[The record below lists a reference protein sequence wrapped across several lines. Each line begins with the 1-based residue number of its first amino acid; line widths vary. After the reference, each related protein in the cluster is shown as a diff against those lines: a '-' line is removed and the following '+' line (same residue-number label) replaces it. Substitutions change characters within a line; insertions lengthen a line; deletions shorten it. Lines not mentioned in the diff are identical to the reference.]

1 MAEDK
6 QDPTTTS
13 LSHRRMKPKWRK
25 METLLGGTDA
35 MREAGVLYAPK
46 HEYETQKNYDAR
58 INATTLLNMVE
69 QTLDALSGKPF
80 SDPVVVSEDT
90 PELIRNTIIQDV
102 DLQGNNIDVFSRSW
116 FREGVAKA
124 FAHVLV
130 DSPKPIERADGQPR
144 TLEDDRIDGIRPY
157 WVLIKPENVLF
168 AHAEYINGVETLTH
182 VRILEEQVEQDGFT
196 ETPKRSVR
204 ILEPGK
210 VEIWEPESGNKKAKW
225 VKVDEWE
232 TGLPTIPLVT
242 YYADRS
248 GLMEGKPPLN
258 DLADKNIEHW
268 ASSSEQRNVLT
279 VARFPILGGSGVSH
293 DKDNPLVLGPRRSLT
308 DSNPDSKYYYIEH
321 SGAAIEAGRKD
332 LQDIEAQMAGYGA
345 EFLKKRPGN
354 ETATARAL
362 DSAEASSDLS
372 AMAGMFEDAVAQ
384 ALQITADWMGIKA
397 SGGRISVV
405 KDFGTD
411 DNSAG
416 LELLSKARDR
426 RDISRRT
433 LLETFR
439 IHGILPDDFDADKDL
454 AEIANEPPSIFGGS
468 ESNIDAGQ

>member
-1 MAEDK
+1 MPEDK
-6 QDPTTTS
+6 LNPLTTS
-13 LSHRRMKPKWRK
+13 QAYKRMSPKWK
-25 METLLGGTDA
+25 KIDTLLGGTDA
-35 MREAGVLYAPK
+35 MREAGRLYAPQ
-46 HEYETQKNYDAR
+46 HQYESDKNYKAR
-58 INATTLLNMVE
+58 ICATTLLNMVE
-69 QTLDALSGKPF
+69 QTLITLTGKPF
-80 SDPVVVSEDT
+80 SDPVVLSDDM
-90 PELIRNTIIQDV
+90 PDLIRGTIMDDV
-102 DLQGNNIDVFSRSW
+102 DLQGNNIDVFGRNW
-116 FREGVAKA
+116 LRAGLAKS
-124 FAHVLV
+124 FSHVLV
-130 DSPKPIERADGQPR
+130 DFPRVKVPEGAQR
-144 TLEDDRIDGIRPY
+144 TLEDDRREGLRPY
-157 WVLIKPENVLF
+157 WVMVNPEQLIF
-168 AHAEYINGVETLTH
+168 ASAVYVNGVETLMH
-182 VRILEEQVEQDGFT
+182 VRIVEETTVMDGFSEIVT
-196 ETPKRSVR
+196 KRIRV
-204 ILEPGK
+204 LEPGN
-210 VEIWEPESGNKKAKW
+210 VQIWEMRNKKW
-225 VKVDEWE
+225 VITDQWQ
-232 TGLPTIPLVT
+232 TGLSYIPLVT
-242 YYADRS
+242 FYTNRS
-248 GLMEGKPPLN
+248 AFMEGKPPLL

-279 VARFPILGGSGVSH
+279 VARFPVLGGAGVNH
-293 DKDNPLVLGPRRSLT
+293 DENNPIVLAPNRALT
-308 DSNPDSKYYYIEH
+308 DQNPNSKYYYVEH

-384 ALQITADWMGIKA
+384 ALQITADWMGIKV
-397 SGGRISVV
+397 SGGSISVV

-426 RDISRRT
+426 RDISRKT